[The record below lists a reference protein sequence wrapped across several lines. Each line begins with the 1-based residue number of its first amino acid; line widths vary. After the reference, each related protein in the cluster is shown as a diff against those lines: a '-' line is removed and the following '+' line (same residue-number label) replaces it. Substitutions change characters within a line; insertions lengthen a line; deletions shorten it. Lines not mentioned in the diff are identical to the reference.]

1 MSDRGNMTKE
11 TNLYSR
17 LNLPMDATPEEIR
30 RAYRE
35 AARRLHPDTNEE
47 VGQTELFLDVQ
58 QAYEVLSDPVRK
70 IAYDGT
76 IPAEAKKPPAVN
88 LNTYYSRTTLPRIA
102 EGQLVYTL
110 LEMSVQSDVEPIQ
123 TSPLNICMVLDCSTS
138 MQGTQMDTVK
148 STAIELIRQLRPVDT
163 FGIVVFSDRAEVLVP
178 TTSRLDRAQAE
189 TSVRMLQ
196 PHGGTEIFQGLE
208 LGLAEILRHRSRN
221 HKNHMILITD
231 GRTYGDEEQSLALA
245 QRAAEV
251 GITISGLGIGSKWND
266 AFLDNLASATG
277 GNSMYV
283 AKPKDIR
290 KFLKEKFSGLSQS
303 YAENVVFHFDSGE
316 NAQLR
321 YAFRLQPE
329 TAPLDTQSPLH
340 LGNLPRES
348 SLSVL
353 FEFEVTNIP
362 ASTSQVL
369 MMEGRISF
377 DIPSKI
383 TPTTAIRVKL
393 SRAASND
400 VDNEA
405 PPPAIVQAMS
415 RLTLYRM
422 QERARKDVG
431 DGRIPEATRRL
442 QNIATH
448 LLAQGNR
455 ELARTVLAEANY
467 LQQHQT
473 FSEDGEKNLKYG
485 TRNLLLPGNV
495 EEKTL

>member
-1 MSDRGNMTKE
+1 MTKE

-17 LNLPMDATPEEIR
+17 LGLPMDATPDEIR

-35 AARRLHPDTNEE
+35 SARRLHPDTNVEF
-47 VGQTELFLDVQ
+47 GQTELFLGVQ
-58 QAYEVLSDPVRK
+58 QAYDVLSDPVKK
-70 IAYDGT
+70 IAYDRT
-76 IPAEAKKPPAVN
+76 IPEEQKKPPAIN
-88 LNTYYSRTTLPRIA
+88 ILTHFSRSTLPRIP
-102 EGQLVYTL
+102 ESQLVYIL
-110 LEMSVQSDVEPIQ
+110 MEMTTQEEIEPVQL
-123 TSPLNICMVLDCSTS
+123 SPLNLCLVLDCSTS

-163 FGIVVFSDRAEVLVP
+163 FAVVIFSDRAEVLVP
-178 TTSRLDRAQAE
+178 ATSRLDRTQAE
-189 TSVRMLQ
+189 TNIRMLQ

-208 LGLAEILRHRSRN
+208 MGMDEILRHRSRN

-231 GRTYGDEEQSLALA
+231 GRTYGDEDPSLVLA
-245 QRAAEV
+245 HRAAEM

-266 AFLDNLASATG
+266 SFLDNLASATG
-277 GNSMYV
+277 GSCMYV

-290 KFLKEKFSGLSQS
+290 KFLKDKFNGLNQS
-303 YAENVVFHFDSGE
+303 YAENVNFHCDAGE
-316 NAQLR
+316 YAKLR

-329 TAPLDTQSPLH
+329 TAPIDTVAPIH
-340 LGNLPRES
+340 LGNLPSDS

-353 FEFEVTNIP
+353 FEFEVSSIP
-362 ASTSQVL
+362 ANISQVL
-369 MMEGRISF
+369 LLEGRISL
-377 DIPSKI
+377 DVPSRS
-383 TPTTAIRVKL
+383 TPSNAMRVKF
-393 SRAASND
+393 SRVASND

-405 PPPAIVQAMS
+405 PPPSIVQAMS

-431 DGRIPEATRRL
+431 DGRILDATRRL

-485 TRNLLLPGNV
+485 TRSLLLPARV
-495 EEKTL
+495 EDKTL

>member
-1 MSDRGNMTKE
+1 MTKE

-17 LNLPMDATPEEIR
+17 LGLPMDATPEEIR
-30 RAYRE
+30 RAYRD
-35 AARRLHPDTNEE
+35 AARRLHPDLNVES
-47 VGQTELFLDVQ
+47 GQTELFLGVQ
-58 QAYEVLSDPVRK
+58 QAYEVLSDPVK
-70 IAYDGT
+70 KVAYDGT
-76 IPAEAKKPPAVN
+76 LPPEAKKPPAVN
-88 LNTYYSRTTLPRIA
+88 LNTFYSRSTLPRIA
-102 EGQLVYTL
+102 EEQLIYVL
-110 LEMSVQSDVEPIQ
+110 LEMAVQEEVEPIQ
-123 TSPLNICMVLDCSTS
+123 SPPLNICMVLDCSTS

-148 STAIELIRQLRPVDT
+148 STAIELIRQLRPIDT

-178 TTSRLDRAQAE
+178 ATSRLDRSQAE
-189 TSVRMLQ
+189 TNIRMLQ

-231 GRTYGDEEQSLALA
+231 GRTYGDEDQSLVLA
-245 QRAAEV
+245 QRAAEM

-303 YAENVVFHFDSGE
+303 YAENVVYHFEAGE
-316 NAQLR
+316 NTHLR

-329 TAPLDTQSPLH
+329 TAPIDTGTPLR
-340 LGNLPRES
+340 LGNLPRGG

-353 FEFEVTNIP
+353 LEFEVKSIP
-362 ASTSQVL
+362 ANVGQVL
-369 MMEGRISF
+369 MMEGRIFF
-377 DIPSKI
+377 DIPSMI
-383 TPTTAIRVKL
+383 TPIAALRLKL

-431 DGRIPEATRRL
+431 DGRILEATRRL

-485 TRNLLLPGNV
+485 TRSLLLPASV
-495 EEKTL
+495 EDKTL

>member
-1 MSDRGNMTKE
+1 MTKE
-11 TNLYSR
+11 SNLYSR
-17 LNLPMDATPEEIR
+17 LGLPVDATPEEIR
-30 RAYRE
+30 RAYRG
-35 AARRLHPDTNEE
+35 AARHLHPDLNVEY
-47 VGQTELFLDVQ
+47 GQTELFLDVQ
-58 QAYEVLSDPVRK
+58 QAYEVLSDPIKK

-76 IPAEAKKPPAVN
+76 IPAEQKKPPAVN
-88 LNTYYSRTTLPRIA
+88 LNAHYSRSTLPRIA
-102 EGQLVYTL
+102 EGQLVYVL
-110 LEMSVQSDVEPIQ
+110 LEMAVQPDVEMIQ
-123 TSPLNICMVLDCSTS
+123 SSPLNLCMVLDCSTS

-148 STAIELIRQLRPVDT
+148 STAIELIRQLRPIDT
-163 FGIVVFSDRAEVLVP
+163 FAIVVFSDRAEVLVP
-178 TTSRLDRAQAE
+178 ATTRLDRSQAE
-189 TSVRMLQ
+189 TSIRMLQ

-208 LGLAEILRHRSRN
+208 MGLAEILRHRSRN

-231 GRTYGDEEQSLALA
+231 GRTYGDEEQSLVLA
-245 QRAAEV
+245 QRAAEM

-290 KFLKEKFSGLSQS
+290 KFLKEKFSGLNQS
-303 YAENVVFHFDSGE
+303 YAENVVYHFEAGE
-316 NAQLR
+316 NARLR

-329 TAPLDTQSPLH
+329 TAPLDTSSPLH

-353 FEFEVTNIP
+353 LEFEITDIP
-362 ASTSQVL
+362 ASTSQVAL
-369 MMEGRISF
+369 VEGRISF
-377 DIPSKI
+377 DIPSKTAPI
-383 TPTTAIRVKL
+383 TALRLKL
-393 SRAASND
+393 SRPASYD
-400 VDNEA
+400 VDSEA
-405 PPPAIVQAMS
+405 PPPSIVQAMS

-431 DGRIPEATRRL
+431 DGRIQEATRRL

-485 TRNLLLPGNV
+485 TRSLLLPSSV
-495 EEKTL
+495 EEKNL

>member
-1 MSDRGNMTKE
+1 MTKE
-11 TNLYSR
+11 INLYAR
-17 LNLPMDATPEEIR
+17 LGLPMDATPEEIR

-35 AARRLHPDTNEE
+35 AARRLHPDTNVES
-47 VGQTELFLDVQ
+47 GQTELFLGVQ
-58 QAYEVLSDPVRK
+58 QAYEVLSDPVKK

-76 IPAEAKKPPAVN
+76 IPAEQKKPPAVN
-88 LNTYYSRTTLPRIA
+88 LNSYYSRTNLPRIA
-102 EGQLVYTL
+102 EGQLVYVL
-110 LEMSVQSDVEPIQ
+110 LDLTVQADVEPIQ
-123 TSPLNICMVLDCSTS
+123 TSPLNLCMVLDCSTS

-148 STAIELIRQLRPVDT
+148 STAIELIRQLRPIDT
-163 FGIVVFSDRAEVLVP
+163 FAIVVFSDRAEVLIP
-178 TTSRLDRAQAE
+178 ATSHLDRTQAE
-189 TSVRMLQ
+189 TSIRMLQ

-208 LGLAEILRHRSRN
+208 MGLSEIQRHRSRN

-231 GRTYGDEEQSLALA
+231 GRTYGDETQSLALA
-245 QRAAEV
+245 QRAAEM

-290 KFLKEKFSGLSQS
+290 KFLKEKFSELNQS
-303 YAENVVFHFDSGE
+303 YAENVVYHFDAGE
-316 NAQLR
+316 NARLR
-321 YAFRLQPE
+321 YAFRLLPE
-329 TAPLDTQSPLH
+329 TAPLETESPMH
-340 LGNLPRES
+340 LGGLPHDNP
-348 SLSVL
+348 LSVL
-353 FEFEVTNIP
+353 LEFEVTDIP
-362 ASTSQVL
+362 DSANQVL
-369 MMEGRISF
+369 LLDGRISF
-377 DIPSKI
+377 DIPSKT
-383 TPTTAIRVKL
+383 TPTTAIRLKL
-393 SRAASND
+393 SRGVSEEM
-400 VDNEA
+400 DNEA

-431 DGRIPEATRRL
+431 DGRILEATRRL

-467 LQQHQT
+467 IQQHQT

-485 TRNLLLPGNV
+485 TRSLLLPAGT
-495 EEKTL
+495 EGKTL